1 VLEKLDF
8 LWPEEVVGIECKL
21 IKAFLSEAFARH
33 EIRRMGWQRR
43 KQEKGVFGDAS
54 EIAKLFGKCGGY
66 GSDLLVDALVFED
79 KGGRVDRW
87 RQQKRVL
94 REGLCERGR
103 WR

>member
-1 VLEKLDF
+1 MLEKLDF
-8 LWPEEVVGIECKL
+8 LRPEEVVGIECEL
-21 IKAFLSEAFARH
+21 VKAFLSEAFAGR

-43 KQEKGVFGDAS
+43 KREKGVFGDAS
-54 EIAKLFGKCGGY
+54 EIAKLFRKCGGN
-66 GSDLLVDALVFED
+66 GSDLLIDVLVFED
-79 KGGRVDRW
+79 EGGGVDRW